1 MISGILTD
9 ILMYILFTSF
19 ILGFLGAC
27 IYLIIDGVREYLENT
42 EGLYLFQVVMGC
54 IGIMLNVIIILKT
67 FGL

>member
-1 MISGILTD
+1 MISEILTD

-19 ILGFLGAC
+19 ILGFLGVC

-54 IGIMLNVIIILKT
+54 IGIMLNVIIILKA